1 MRVLEVAMGNVIPG
15 GKRWLSSDLG
25 WNTNLHLS
33 HPSLRSGK
41 PVHQMITVRAS
52 VNGPLD
58 RADNGIAVENMPL
71 HIGRHADA

>member
-1 MRVLEVAMGNVIPG
+1 MGYVIPG
-15 GKRWLSSDLG
+15 GKRWLSSDPG

-41 PVHQMITVRAS
+41 PAKQIITVRDS

-58 RADNGIAVENMPL
+58 RAVNGLFYGIVEEIMPL
-71 HIGRHADA
+71 HIGRHANDK